1 MNFYDYRNSYSTKRP
16 PLSPAERRLAERR
29 RELGNIE
36 GRDAHV
42 LEQQARK
49 RDWLR

>member
-1 MNFYDYRNSYSTKRP
+1 MHLHPYSTKRP
-16 PLSPAERRLAERR
+16 PLSPAERRLAQLRR
-29 RELGNIE
+29 DLGNIA
-36 GRDAHV
+36 GRDAHE